1 MAGTRPAMMAGGRPG
16 YGEQH
21 MRIGFIGLGQMG
33 SGMAGRLIAA
43 GHEVSV
49 YNRSPARAEPL
60 VAQGARLAATPAA
73 ACEADAV
80 VTMVA
85 EDTALEAVAFGADG
99 ILGALPAG
107 AIHVSCSTISV
118 ELAERLTAGHA
129 ASGHRFVC
137 APVFGRPPAA
147 ASGQLFV
154 VAAGEK
160 GAVADAAPIFEAIGQ
175 RTFILAEK
183 PSSANLVKLS
193 GNFLIACVIE
203 TLGEAMALTAKDG
216 IDPHQYLDLLTSTL
230 FGAPAYRTY
239 GTLIAD
245 RAFEPAGFAA
255 PLGLKDIRLALAAA
269 ETLRVPMPVASL
281 LRDRLLTL
289 IATRGDAVDWSA
301 MGALAARD
309 AGMEP

>member
-1 MAGTRPAMMAGGRPG
+1 
-16 YGEQH
+16 

-60 VAQGARLAATPAA
+60 VAKGARLAATPADA
-73 ACEADAV
+73 SRGDAV

-85 EDTALEAVAFGADG
+85 EDAALEAVTHGGDG
-99 ILGALPAG
+99 VLAALPAG

-118 ELAERLTAGHA
+118 ALSEKLAAAHEGAGQRYVA
-129 ASGHRFVC
+129 

-147 ASGQLFV
+147 ATGQLFV

-160 GAVADAAPIFEAIGQ
+160 GAVADAQPVFEAIGQ
-175 RTFILAEK
+175 RTFVLAEK

-203 TLGEAMALTAKDG
+203 TLGEAMALVGKDG
-216 IDPHQYLDLLTSTL
+216 IDPHQYLELLTSTL
-230 FGAPAYRTY
+230 FGAPAYKTY

-245 RAFEPAGFAA
+245 RNFEPPGFAA

-269 ETLRVPMPVASL
+269 EGLRVPMPAASL

-289 IATRGDAVDWSA
+289 VATHGEDIDWSA

-309 AGMEP
+309 AGMEK